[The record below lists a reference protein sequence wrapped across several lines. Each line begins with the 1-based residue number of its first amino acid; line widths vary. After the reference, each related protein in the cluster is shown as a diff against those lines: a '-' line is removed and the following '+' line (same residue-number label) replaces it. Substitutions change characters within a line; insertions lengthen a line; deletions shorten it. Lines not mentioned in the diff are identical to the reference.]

1 MNADSNTAVFSDRG
15 DAALF
20 PPSRSLRWWP
30 AAILLALSV
39 VVRFIPSWT
48 DGSSF
53 PLLLLGFLGPAFFSS
68 AIVLWWLFPS
78 GASWREKGIGIAGL
92 AGIIAL
98 TSMTWDSSMRG
109 MAMIL
114 WTIPV
119 GMAAFAIP
127 LVVASH
133 YPSYRVWL
141 GLAGAAL
148 GFGGW
153 NLVRSE
159 GVTGD
164 FVVEFKPRWSV
175 PAEESYLS
183 SRKAEMSRSQ
193 KSELD
198 GSQKSPSL
206 ETDNALWPEFRGPN
220 RDGAIAGV
228 VVSEDWEQ
236 TPPELLWK
244 RAIGPGWSSFA
255 VAENHLFTQEQIG
268 DEEAVICMDADTGET
283 LWTFAAKGRFA
294 EEMGGIGPRATPT
307 YHAGQIFAVG
317 ADGMVVCLDAGN
329 GKEKWRRELKKDA
342 ERAPPTWGFSS
353 SPLIV
358 DDLVVVHAGG
368 ADNKGVFAYS
378 QSDGSIRWQV
388 ASGDHSYSSPQ
399 NATFGDVSGILMATN
414 EGLQFLNPKD
424 GATIWNHEWKIATYR
439 AVQTVVTGNTVYV
452 ASSMG
457 NGIRKLNVSFADGA
471 WNVETDWTSRDLK
484 PDFNDMVSYQGAL
497 YGFDATI
504 FGAVSMD
511 TGKRLWK
518 KGRYGAGQ
526 VLLLSDSGQLLVAAE
541 SGELVLLRASQ
552 EKLDE
557 VARIP
562 AIESKTWNH
571 PVVVKDRIY
580 LRNSQQAA
588 CYKLPLASSP

>member
-1 MNADSNTAVFSDRG
+1 
-15 DAALF
+15 
-20 PPSRSLRWWP
+20 
-30 AAILLALSV
+30 
-39 VVRFIPSWT
+39 
-48 DGSSF
+48 
-53 PLLLLGFLGPAFFSS
+53 
-68 AIVLWWLFPS
+68 
-78 GASWREKGIGIAGL
+78 
-92 AGIIAL
+92 
-98 TSMTWDSSMRG
+98 
-109 MAMIL
+109 MIL
-114 WTIPV
+114 WAIPV

-133 YPSYRVWL
+133 YPRYRVWL
-141 GLAGAAL
+141 GLIGAAL

-153 NLVRSE
+153 NLLRSE

-164 FVVEFKPRWSV
+164 FAVEFKPRWSV

-183 SRKAEMSRSQ
+183 SRKAEISRATNRELE
-193 KSELD
+193 SEPNP
-198 GSQKSPSL
+198 SSL
-206 ETDNALWPEFRGPN
+206 ESTTAPWPEFRGPN
-220 RDGAIAGV
+220 RDGVVAGIV
-228 VVSEDWEQ
+228 LSEDWEQ

-283 LWTFAAKGRFA
+283 LWTFSAKGRFA

-307 YHAGQIFAVG
+307 YHARQIFAVG
-317 ADGMVVCLDAGN
+317 ADGMVVCLDAAN

-342 ERAPPTWGFSS
+342 QRAPPTWGFSS

-368 ADNKGVFAYS
+368 ADDKGVFAYS
-378 QSDGSIRWQV
+378 QADGSIRWQV

-399 NATFGDVSGILMATN
+399 KATFGDVSGILMATN

-424 GATIWNHEWKIATYR
+424 GSTIWNHEWKIATYR
-439 AVQTVVTGNTVYV
+439 AVQTVVTGNTVYF

-457 NGIRKLNVSFADGA
+457 NGIRKLNVSFTDGA
-471 WNVETDWTSRDLK
+471 WKIETDWTSRDLK
-484 PDFNDMVSYQGAL
+484 PDFNDMVPYQGAL

-526 VLLLSDSGQLLVAAE
+526 VLLLSESGQMLVAAE

-571 PVVVKDRIY
+571 PVVVNDRIY

-588 CYKLPLASSP
+588 CYKLPLAPSP